1 MALHTF
7 KDGVEYVVVNF
18 NNPWS
23 DTKSLFYDLVG
34 GYGYRVD
41 DPDKW
46 RYYLEWVMTDTK
58 TRVLKNTVSDWSKVT
73 TVIRLL
79 PQQQNWDDITK

>member
-18 NNPWS
+18 DNPWHDQQS
-23 DTKSLFYDLVG
+23 IFTDLVG

-41 DPDKW
+41 DPEKW
-46 RYYLEWVMTDTK
+46 RYYLEWVMTNPE
-58 TRVLKNTVSDWSKVT
+58 TRVLKDTVADWSKASFA
-73 TVIRLL
+73 IRLL
-79 PQQQNWDDITK
+79 PQQQNWDDILK